1 MKIFALNQ
9 NFVTVGGFRLRQRSI
24 SAAVRLTVRF
34 NAPQRCYSCTS
45 AFIQIIKLYAIANK
59 MS

>member
-1 MKIFALNQ
+1 MRISTQSAVLY
-9 NFVTVGGFRLRQRSI
+9 LRRRSI
-24 SAAVRLTVRF
+24 SAAVRLTVLF
-34 NAPQRCYSCTS
+34 IAAQRCYSCTS